1 MTDRQLTET
10 FDATSLARKIRW
22 EGGLM
27 AALDYGIDA
36 EEIQDQELAALW
48 TSLDEAYRRFS
59 PLLEEIA
66 DRLDVS
72 A

>member
-1 MTDRQLTET
+1 MTDPERTET
-10 FDATSLARKIRW
+10 FDAASLAQKIRW

-27 AALDYGIDA
+27 AALDYGIEA
-36 EEIQDQELAALW
+36 NAIRDQELAALW

-66 DRLDVS
+66 DRLKVS